1 MNDHMPIVCASRPAA
16 VMAEE
21 AVPTPAA
28 AGAGRPEIDT
38 GTWQGWADSIVYWA
52 ATEPYDFLFKVLL
65 CLSPLF
71 FISSL
76 LSFKLAKALDKE
88 NKEKEKKDK
97 MLASIAKKK
106 KSKKAD

>member
-1 MNDHMPIVCASRPAA
+1 
-16 VMAEE
+16 MAEE
-21 AVPTPAA
+21 AVPTGVPPPAE
-28 AGAGRPEIDT
+28 RPPVDT
-38 GTWQGWADSIVYWA
+38 STWQGWADSIVLWA
-52 ATEPYDFLFKVLL
+52 ATEPYDFLFRVLL

-71 FISSL
+71 FISSV

-88 NKEKEKKDK
+88 SKEKEKKEK